1 MVHYLRTSERR
12 TIIESE
18 TSERD
23 LSSSVHVQEYSRML
37 LNLSEANKSY
47 SKSFLQEISDLD
59 QMRSQW
65 WEFEKDFGKWESID
79 DFVSHQFKE
88 VASKWGLTYVTD

>member
-12 TIIESE
+12 TIIECE

-23 LSSSVHVQEYSRML
+23 LSSSVNVQDYSRML
-37 LNLSEANKSY
+37 LNLSEANKGY
-47 SKSFLQEISDLD
+47 GKSFLEEISGLD
-59 QMRSQW
+59 EMRSQW
-65 WEFEKDFGKWESID
+65 WEFEKDFGRWESID